1 MSPHPVESTYSY
13 YPALELRER
22 QACDGFVFRQWWR
35 LLRCLWRRGTR
46 RVRPAWSL
54 ARAPRPLQS
63 RGGPATPAGWAEPG
77 SAAGAERWRRPRC
90 RSGHRRGRRRGGV
103 RWLGGRVDG
112 GTGWRMFSA
121 VMLLGVPG
129 AMGNGLR
136 EMVAEL
142 EILL

>member
-1 MSPHPVESTYSY
+1 MSPYPVGSANSY
-13 YPALELRER
+13 YPALEFREHLVR
-22 QACDGFVFRQWWR
+22 DGFVFRQWWR
-35 LLRCLWRRGTR
+35 LLRRLWRRGTR

-63 RGGPATPAGWAEPG
+63 LGVPATPAGWADPG
-77 SAAGAERWRRPRC
+77 SAAGAVHLRRPRR
-90 RSGHRRGRRRGGV
+90 RSGHRRRRRRGGL

-112 GTGWRMFSA
+112 GTGWRMFNA
-121 VMLLGVPG
+121 VMLRGGPV
-129 AMGNGLR
+129 AKGNGLR